1 MQSKSEV
8 GHFGIFVLRDEH
20 ISGGEV
26 TMNHMARFKVLHTL
40 AGIPEKYSQ
49 IQCENTKYVNS

>member
-26 TMNHMARFKVLHTL
+26 TMNHIARFKVLHTL
-40 AGIPEKYSQ
+40 TGIPEKYSQ
-49 IQCENTKYVNS
+49 IQC